1 MKPVKVPGFTGI
13 NNKAPAD
20 RLPKDEAGRQAVSD
34 AVNVDLTDAGTFQRR
49 PGSER
54 IITATG
60 VRGLTSYG
68 AYGYY
73 AAGDTLYRFDGF
85 APSEA
90 VATLTSAHA
99 SICYAESPIGLVWSD
114 GYRLN
119 LLNGTSQRL
128 APAQPNP
135 VPVASGVSGGSIPA
149 GTYGVLFTSL
159 RSDAQQSAPTYPQYV
174 DVPANGSISISA
186 AGHTDKINVFVT
198 ACNGEL
204 FYREATIDVG
214 QSSATIPLVRSDGQS
229 MAYEVMGDLP
239 AGSILALHKGRL
251 LSADGAFVFYSL
263 PWAMGIYR
271 PATDYIPFPQDVTV
285 IAPVEGGVYIATLAE
300 TYWIPG
306 GDISKAGLM
315 VKKLPYGA
323 VRGTLA
329 KIEDSTDLMWFT
341 PQGPVRASQDG
352 QVVAMHSKSVA
363 FPSANAGA
371 SIWRESNGL
380 TQLISAISSNPSI
393 PPGAAVAGSYMDA
406 EVIKP

>member
-1 MKPVKVPGFTGI
+1 MKPFPINGFSGI
-13 NNKAPAD
+13 NNRAPTD
-20 RLPKDEAGRQAVSD
+20 RLPKDEAGRRAVHD
-34 AVNVDLTDAGTFQRR
+34 AVNVDLTEAGTVQRR
-49 PGSER
+49 PGSGKVV
-54 IITATG
+54 TASN
-60 VRGLTSYG
+60 VRSLTSMG
-68 AYGYY
+68 GYGYY
-73 AAGDTLYRFDGF
+73 AAGSTLYRFDGHS
-85 APSEA
+85 ASEA
-90 VATLTSAHA
+90 VGTLESAYA
-99 SICYAESPIGLVWSD
+99 SVCYAESPIGLVWSD

-135 VPVASGVSGGSIPA
+135 QPVATGASGGSLPA

-159 RSDAQQSAPTYPQYV
+159 RADGQQSAPTYPQYV
-174 DVPANGSISISA
+174 DVPANGAISISA
-186 AGHTDKINVFVT
+186 SGHTDKINVFVT

-204 FYREATIDVG
+204 FYRESMIAVG
-214 QSSATIPLVRSDGQS
+214 QSSANIPFVRSDGQPI
-229 MAYEVMGDLP
+229 AYEVTGDIP

-271 PATDYIPFPQDVTV
+271 PSTDYIPFPQDVTV
-285 IAPVEGGVYIATLAE
+285 IAPVEGGVYIATLSE

-315 VKKLPYGA
+315 VKVQPYGA

-352 QVVAMHSKSVA
+352 QVTALHSKSVA
-363 FPSANAGA
+363 FPSANSGA

-406 EVIKP
+406 EVIQP